1 MNRKKND
8 IALDISGLVKT
19 YTARKGAAAP
29 KEALKSVDLSVP
41 KGMIYGLL
49 GPNGAGKS
57 TLINILAGLSL
68 KTSGRIIINGINQD
82 ENPRNTR
89 YQLGVVPQEVVLDPF
104 FSVYETL
111 EYHAGYYG
119 VPKAK
124 RRTQEI
130 IDALQLTDKAD
141 ASSRRLSGGMKR
153 RVLIAKALVHNPSIL
168 ILDEPTAGVDV
179 ELRFQLWEYV
189 RKLNKQ
195 GTTILLTTHYLE
207 EAEELCDRIAIIN
220 HGEIVAE
227 DKTNSLV
234 QRLDQKQ
241 LTIVVDK
248 KLSAVPKKLKAYD
261 ATVSGNTLTLRY
273 KKSTTSI
280 NDILAAIAQ
289 EKLNIVDISTQ
300 EPDLEDIFRVLVNG
314 DTVKKGRAA

>member
-1 MNRKKND
+1 MKRTKND

-57 TLINILAGLSL
+57 TIINILAGLSL

-82 ENPRNTR
+82 ESPRNTR

-119 VPKAK
+119 VPKAQ

-141 ASSRRLSGGMKR
+141 VNSRRLSGGMKR

-220 HGEIVAE
+220 HGKIVAE
-227 DKTNSLV
+227 DDTKSLV

-248 KLSAVPKKLKAYD
+248 KLSAVPKKLKAHN

-314 DTVKKGRAA
+314 DTKEGKVA